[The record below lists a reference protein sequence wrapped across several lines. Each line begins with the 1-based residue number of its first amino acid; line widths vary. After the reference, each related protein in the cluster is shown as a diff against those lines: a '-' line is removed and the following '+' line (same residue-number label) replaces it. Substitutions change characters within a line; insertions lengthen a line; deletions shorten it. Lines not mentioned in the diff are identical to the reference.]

1 VKQQK
6 EEQTA
11 PWQPPPTP
19 SAPNLPAA
27 QPAHVVAPVP
37 VAVGHAKQ
45 NVLGLVRTIKI
56 SERYVSVGHSTHST
70 APERPA
76 NQPAGHERQVVSSTC
91 APISVPYKP
100 ALQLIQLA
108 NPN

>member
-1 VKQQK
+1 MKQQK
-6 EEQTA
+6 EQSA
-11 PWQPPPTP
+11 PWQPLD
-19 SAPNLPAA
+19 SDSLPNLPAA

-37 VAVGHAKQ
+37 IAVGHAKQ

-91 APISVPYKP
+91 APTKVPYKP
-100 ALQLIQLA
+100 ALQLIQFA
-108 NPN
+108 MPS